1 MRRWLYWAG
10 AAVSIACLAFFA
22 RAFAGHWQSLGALDW
37 RSLAG
42 TALLPA
48 MLLYLCTYG
57 LAAKAWQL
65 GLGMFAGRISFPQS
79 ARILL
84 LSQIGKYLPGN
95 LGHHVGRVL
104 LARRGGLPSDAVVAS
119 MLADTF
125 LVLVAGALC
134 SLPAAG
140 LLATAAG
147 HAAGT
152 RPLVQWGAPAVAVV
166 AGMLALLA
174 SSRVRRR
181 LWHLLP
187 TTFQPS
193 PRALAGILSCHGL
206 SFVLGAA
213 ALYVLC
219 QALSPAAAGT
229 GAAKVLG
236 TYAAA
241 WVLGFL
247 MPGSP
252 AGLGV
257 RELVLLLGLG
267 PIYGEGTAAT
277 ATALLRLATT
287 AGDGLAF
294 VAGAALSRREAM
306 R

>member
-1 MRRWLYWAG
+1 M
-10 AAVSIACLAFFA
+10 SIACLAFFA
-22 RAFAGHWQSLGALDW
+22 RAFAGHWQSLGTLDW
-37 RSLAG
+37 RSLFG
-42 TALLPA
+42 VALLPA
-48 MLLYLCTYG
+48 ALLYLGTYA

-65 GLGMFAGRISFPQS
+65 GLGMFDGRMSFARS

-104 LARRGGLPSDAVVAS
+104 LARRAGLPSDAVVAS
-119 MLADTF
+119 MLADTL
-125 LVLVAGALC
+125 LVLVAGVLC

-140 LLATAAG
+140 LLAAAAG
-147 HAAGT
+147 HAGGMH
-152 RPLVQWGAPAVAVV
+152 PVLQWGAPLAL

-174 SSRVRRR
+174 SRRIR
-181 LWHLLP
+181 QQLRQWLP
-187 TTFQPS
+187 ATFRPS
-193 PRALAGILSCHGL
+193 PPALAGLLACHVL
-206 SFVLGAA
+206 SFALGAA
-213 ALYVLC
+213 ALYLLC
-219 QALSPAAAGT
+219 EALGAPEADA
-229 GAAKVLG
+229 GAAQVLG

-267 PIYGEGTAAT
+267 PLYGEGTAAT

-287 AGDGLAF
+287 AADGLAF
-294 VAGAALSRREAM
+294 LAGAALSRRGT